1 MEEFC
6 QGKKFFPFGNVL
18 ISLLVLLVC
27 PCRLPALEAG
37 KPDSASLVENWDEVQ
52 FRPWVGANLWANRLA
67 DWEVRDG
74 FLRPVNGDPRFPVRT
89 VHAITREVTRQ
100 PGGFSLSVKISSE
113 FSLPSACR
121 VGFLIGA
128 GAGLL
133 DYKAAA
139 LVHSSSGKGGGL
151 LAFLEPGPQPRL
163 VFRDNSD
170 ECSVREYAEL
180 SAAGIEKQIDFSKG
194 KEYLLKLEV
203 LPAAGENA
211 YDLRLLLQD
220 VNGGE
225 RLAALSL
232 ENRPER
238 EILGSFALS
247 FSPLERVSRPSIRLR
262 EFRAWGEK
270 LRLHPERSFGPCLGT
285 LYSVSW
291 GALKMTAQ
299 FAPIAYQ
306 GQPGDRYPTP
316 LKAYLEIK
324 GEKPGTQG
332 WQVADSARITIP
344 DYTARFRV
352 ERWSSNKDRGFR
364 VVYPDQNGKKYYY
377 EGTIAAEPE
386 PGSVFSLA
394 AFTGMGVMG
403 RTADS
408 GPAPKDSGPIVGR
421 WTPANIWF
429 PFAETVKNLS
439 EHKVDLLCFTGDQ
452 VYEGKPTEPDRADR
466 FPVYDYLYKWYL
478 WHWAFGEL
486 TRHRPATCQVDD
498 HDVYQ
503 GNIWGWDGKLNMTGI
518 NSSGGYMMDPL
529 FVDLVQRTQCSHN
542 PDPYDPTPILNGTS
556 VYYTGFSYG
565 GVSFAVLEDRK
576 FKSSRSTADSLAVL
590 LGKRQ
595 LDFLRRWATDWRN
608 ATMKVVLS
616 QTIYA
621 SAHTDKDGHITKD
634 YDTGGWPKAG
644 RDRAVSLF
652 RKARALIIGGDQH
665 LATLIRLGLETYSD
679 GPVQF
684 CVPAIGNIFWRWF
697 YPRNSGTGPL
707 ADPQG
712 YTGDFE
718 DGFGNRFRL
727 LAAANPT
734 DVEFMGDRNQT
745 LRRWNSRPGIN
756 VDSLRLCQ
764 GDGVGIVRIDTGKR
778 TYQVE
783 CWPYDVMPNPE
794 GKGQFKGWPAT
805 FSQDEI
811 DGREAPYYVARV
823 EYPADKKICAAV
835 FDQIVNELVYCFPLK
850 YPGEPLPVYANGIY
864 NVLLIEPD
872 SPARLPRKFSGL
884 MAVDNPQNARV
895 IKY

>member
-1 MEEFC
+1 MGYSCQNLEFILRSA
-6 QGKKFFPFGNVL
+6 VL
-18 ISLLVLLVC
+18 KLLFILLVC
-27 PCRLPALEAG
+27 PPTLPALEPGQA
-37 KPDSASLVENWDEVQ
+37 DSSNLVENWDAVR
-52 FRPWVGANLWANRLA
+52 FRPWVGPNLWANRLA

-74 FLRPVNGDPRFPVRT
+74 YLRPVNGDPRFPVRT
-89 VHAITREVTRQ
+89 VHAVTREVTGK
-100 PGGFSLSVKISSE
+100 PAGFSLSVKVSSE
-113 FSLPSACR
+113 FSIPSACR
-121 VGFLIGA
+121 VGFLIGT

-133 DYKAAA
+133 NYKAAA
-139 LVHSSSGKGGGL
+139 LVHSSSGKGGGI
-151 LAFLEPGPQPRL
+151 LAFFELGPQPRL
-163 VFRDNSD
+163 TFRDNSD
-170 ECSVREYAEL
+170 EYSVREYAEL
-180 SAAGIEKQIDFSKG
+180 SATEIEKQIDFSKG
-194 KEYLLKLEV
+194 KEYLLKFEA
-203 LPAAGENA
+203 LPAEGENN
-211 YDLRLLLQD
+211 YDLRLLLHD
-220 VNGGE
+220 VATGE
-225 RLAALSL
+225 SLAALSL

-270 LRLHPERSFGPCLGT
+270 LRSHPERSFGPCMGT
-285 LYSVSW
+285 LYSASGGV
-291 GALKMTAQ
+291 LKMTAQ
-299 FAPIAYQ
+299 FAPVAYQ
-306 GQPGDRYPTP
+306 GEPGQRSPAP

-324 GEKPGTQG
+324 GARSGTQA
-332 WQVADSARITIP
+332 WQVADSARIAIP

-352 ERWSSNKDRGFR
+352 ENWSSNIDQAFR
-364 VVYPDQNGKKYYY
+364 VVYPGQNGKKYYY
-377 EGTIAAEPE
+377 QGTIAAEPK

-408 GPAPKDSGPIVGR
+408 GPAPKDKGPIVGR

-429 PFAETVKNLS
+429 PFAETVNNLS
-439 EHKVDLLCFTGDQ
+439 AGKVDLLCFTGDQ

-486 TRHRPATCQVDD
+486 TRHRPAICQVDD

-503 GNIWGWDGKLNMTGI
+503 GNVWGWGGKLNMAGS

-529 FVDLVQRTQCSHN
+529 FVELVQRTQCAHI
-542 PDPYDPTPILNGTS
+542 PDPYDPTPILNGIS

-576 FKSSRSTADSLAVL
+576 FKSARTTADSQAVL
-590 LGKRQ
+590 LGERQ
-595 LDFLRRWATDWRN
+595 LNFVQNWAADWRK

-644 RDRAVSLF
+644 RDQAVSAF

-665 LATLIRLGLETYSD
+665 LATLIRLGLETYSN

-734 DVEFMGDRNQT
+734 DVKFMGDRDQT
-745 LRRWNSRPGIN
+745 LRRWNSRPGGN
-756 VDSLRLCQ
+756 VDSVRLCQ

-778 TYQVE
+778 TCQVE

-805 FSQDEI
+805 FTQQEM
-811 DGREAPYYVARV
+811 DGRETPYYIARV
-823 EYPADKKICAAV
+823 EYPPGKKICAAV
-835 FDQIVNELVYCFPLK
+835 FDQIVYELVYCFPLK
-850 YPGEPLPVYANGIY
+850 NPGEPLPVYANGTY
-864 NVLLIEPD
+864 DVLLIEPD
-872 SPARLPRKFSGL
+872 SPARLPKRFSGL
-884 MAVDNPQNARV
+884 LAVDNPQNARV